1 MEDKIKLKMEYE
13 NQYTKEEFVFKAEFD
28 AHFSINDMLLH
39 IERFLL
45 GIGYSQDSIN
55 DYLKLV
61 K

>member
-13 NQYTKEEFVFKAEFD
+13 NQYTEEKFVFKAEFS
-28 AHFSINDMLLH
+28 AHSSINDMLLH